1 MKKELELYIHIPFC
15 VKKCAYC
22 DFLSG
27 PATKAEM
34 DAYVE
39 ALLNEIEAAGIYRDT
54 YEVTTAFLGGGTPSM
69 LQKEQTVQIIEKLK
83 EVFVFREDAEITM
96 ELNPGTA
103 DEEKLLAYRK
113 AGINRLSIGLQSAD
127 DRELKVLGR
136 IHTFQKFRET
146 YAWARKAGFEN
157 INVDLISA
165 VPGQTEASYER
176 TLQKVM
182 ELQPEHISAYSLI
195 IEEGT
200 PFYEMYGEEADTG
213 NCLKLPDEDTE
224 RKMYQRTKE
233 LLEEHGYHR
242 YEISNYAKEGK
253 ECRHNIGY
261 WERKEYLGFGIG
273 AASLMDETR
282 FANTDD
288 RSYYIEAPRF
298 EESKKPG
305 SGESALDKIRTE
317 AEYLQEEE
325 QMSEMMMLGLRMMR
339 GVSEKVFEEKFGKT
353 MKSVYG
359 DVIGKYIRYGMLK
372 EENGYISFTE
382 EGISVSNPI
391 LADFM

>member
-288 RSYYIEAPRF
+288 RSYYIEALRF

-305 SGESALDKIRTE
+305 SLESALDKIRTE